1 MNTNET
7 DRYRQWAAVYVLGA
21 LTPGE
26 QGEYETHLAI
36 CAQCSAAVAEF
47 DGLPELL
54 DALTPAEARV
64 LGRSRLAVKL
74 PRETRLLLSAVA
86 AAIRAANCGGGGTA
100 SLGSP

>member
-47 DGLPELL
+47 AGLPELL
-54 DALTPAEARV
+54 DALTPAEARA

-74 PRETRLLLSAVA
+74 PRLLLSAVG

-100 SLGSP
+100 PSGSP